1 MIHQL
6 KILPEHFD
14 DVISGIKTFE
24 VRRNDRDFH
33 VGDMLA
39 LNEHD
44 GAFGFTGRSCLV
56 RTDYILSDAKYC
68 KHGYV
73 ILSICPV
80 CTCSPNTQKIP
91 IATDGY
97 GRRGSHAET

>member
-14 DVISGIKTFE
+14 DVISGRKTFE

-33 VGDMLA
+33 VGDLLA

-44 GAFGFTGRSCLV
+44 GVFGFTGRSCLV
-56 RTDYILSDAKYC
+56 RTDYILSDVKYC
-68 KHGYV
+68 KPGYV
-73 ILSICPV
+73 ILSIRPV
-80 CTCSPNTQKIP
+80 CTCSPNMRKIP
-91 IATDGY
+91 LATDRY
-97 GRRGSHAET
+97 VRREIYAET